1 MTANSEQF
9 KIKKSHYPYKFCIF
23 SLHSRFALMIFLK
36 IGHLLP
42 NFLEFLFPIF
52 KKKRGNRNN
61 VYSTKN
67 LCYKILLFLCV
78 PAETFWCFW
87 MFLLLFA
94 NFSGAFLWRFSL
106 IFMTMDKEGNRFYP
120 TTKNNKLMETI

>member
-9 KIKKSHYPYKFCIF
+9 KMKKSHYPYKFFIF

-67 LCYKILLFLCV
+67 LCYKILLFCV
-78 PAETFWCFW
+78 FLLKHFDVFW

-106 IFMTMDKEGNRFYP
+106 IFMTMHKEGNRFYP

>member
-9 KIKKSHYPYKFCIF
+9 KMKKSHYPYKFFIF

-78 PAETFWCFW
+78 PVETFWCFLNV
-87 MFLLLFA
+87 FT
-94 NFSGAFLWRFSL
+94 SVC
-106 IFMTMDKEGNRFYP
+106 
-120 TTKNNKLMETI
+120 

>member
-9 KIKKSHYPYKFCIF
+9 KMKKSHYPYKFFIF
-23 SLHSRFALMIFLK
+23 SLHSRFTLMIFLK

-52 KKKRGNRNN
+52 KKSEVIETMCIQLKTY
-61 VYSTKN
+61 VTKF
-67 LCYKILLFLCV
+67 CSFCVFLLKHFDV
-78 PAETFWCFW
+78 FW

-106 IFMTMDKEGNRFYP
+106 IFMTMHKEGNRFYP